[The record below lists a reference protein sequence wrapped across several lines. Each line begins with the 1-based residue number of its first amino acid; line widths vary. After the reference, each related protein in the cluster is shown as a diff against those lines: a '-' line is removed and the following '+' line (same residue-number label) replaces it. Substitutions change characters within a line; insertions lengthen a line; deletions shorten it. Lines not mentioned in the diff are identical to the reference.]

1 MVKITTA
8 TLVAFAAG
16 AIGAPQ
22 KASQSNRR
30 QAPGGCDA
38 PVELDASTNVWTGYT
53 LHANSFYRSEVE
65 AAAAEMEGDAA
76 EAALRVADIGTFLW
90 ACVFHNFRTFGLCFQ
105 D

>member
-1 MVKITTA
+1 MKITAA
-8 TLVAFAAG
+8 TLMAFAAG

-22 KASQSNRR
+22 SAIRR

-38 PVELDASTNVWTGYT
+38 PVELDASTNVWTNYK

-65 AAAAEMEGDAA
+65 AAAADMDGDAA

-90 ACVFHNFRTFGLCFQ
+90 A
-105 D
+105 

>member
-1 MVKITTA
+1 MKISAA

-22 KASQSNRR
+22 SAINSSNIRR
-30 QAPGGCDA
+30 QSPGPCEA
-38 PVELDASTNVWTGYT
+38 PVELDASTNVWSNYK

-65 AAAAEMEGDAA
+65 AAAAEMTGDAA

-90 ACVFHNFRTFGLCFQ
+90 A
-105 D
+105 